1 MFDDDDI
8 DDGVYAVPSQYKVKV
23 RALMEFYKS
32 EFIYTRPWFFK
43 PTLTFRK
50 VFQHKKTLKE
60 TIQLTYKMKRT
71 ATIDSQFFNSKHV
84 ILIKILLKPCTN
96 PFT

>member
-1 MFDDDDI
+1 MVLQTDPHI
-8 DDGVYAVPSQYKVKV
+8 PKGIPAQ
-23 RALMEFYKS
+23 
-32 EFIYTRPWFFK
+32 
-43 PTLTFRK
+43 
-50 VFQHKKTLKE
+50 KTLKE